1 MVTRLIKSTLARR
14 LGWAALLVLL
24 TALASH
30 AQTPGVPVTA
40 TLVDGQGNIQKTGYL
55 HWELWNC
62 GNNVPQIVGNP
73 YAIVAQQFDMRPNP
87 TTGLIVGAVYGKDQI
102 LCGNVNSTQWLVTQ
116 FKASGQA
123 AGNPQYYCL
132 TSLRGGGLPFDPSTT
147 QPCQITP
154 PPPGYRLLFG
164 NPIQNQTWTQPPGTE
179 AFLVGTFDFSNATI
193 IGFNGGGG
201 GGGGFQF
208 SVNLLASTKGN
219 FSNTTPAPQN
229 GYLPGIFQGPDVNGN
244 VSVELP
250 YGNTPNSFA
259 LGSAAVLKDNLGN
272 ATVPATL
279 QANQIQTTGTGPWSV
294 DGSYGALPPPIPTK
308 DRLYFSNSCP
318 GQAGGDISLYQAGSA
333 VPTCYAH
340 VDSGGNVIGGGYNV
354 VESDAASAP
363 SEKVLNLI
371 SGTNSTV
378 NCADNPGQT
387 RTDCTI
393 SSTGGGGGGGFTNPT
408 NIAVP
413 IVPLA
418 LPGAGTTS
426 FGIGLDGNLEY
437 AASGIAH
444 YSDVPTKAVLGY
456 TDDYIWSFPATSPTS
471 LSAGVSATVTIPC
484 PRGIDPVWL
493 IINGDTLTGDYWIE
507 ITGTGTAETAFVT
520 ATTCTSTSNGAS
532 GTITFTPKN
541 SHSAGYVVGTATQGA
556 QEAINALSIIGY
568 PNIHV
573 QLPCT
578 ASGPNILW
586 DAIVETHTN
595 GLMIDG
601 GGCARVTMTHAGPG
615 LILGDHVA
623 GANNVFINTVQG
635 VRFIPGYGAAG
646 TITSGASAPLI
657 NLINAVTISGYPGPP
672 CTWLVTFK
680 ANHDLKVGDWIEN
693 GGFLQNNYMAG
704 IEYQV
709 ATVPA
714 ANQITFQT
722 ISCPNPAG
730 TTLYAGGWTTKE
742 YLGIVDNLSNH
753 GHLLNMSFG
762 AGSGNYWNH
771 LIAVISDESLD
782 MIGTH
787 DENSGGVLRAMTS
800 EWHGSAIYLPGPS
813 GYNHQNA
820 AGILNMEGFTYYCV
834 QSTCVDDMAGNDIN
848 FTDGVFE
855 DWGLFG
861 VRVSTRRGGGG
872 ATHATMKGVHMENG
886 GHNDFGNMGV
896 AGIVDT
902 GLNTFDYAGNFN
914 AGAWTGP
921 GGTSFGTNGNN
932 LVAWAYYIQ
941 AWNSST
947 DPMCTTQPND
957 ARCTF
962 SGGAG
967 FGNGPLLPIGFCTA
981 DSGTGGTCT
990 PVWPAVREA
999 THYTLLR
1006 ATEPVTGSLVVPIG
1020 TGTWLIQDNINPL
1033 TSCSGGSGQVGGE
1046 PACSVVD
1053 SVGLV
1058 PTNYSV
1064 TPYVQSSWCPY
1075 LDFWPGSLTLGC
1087 GGDFQAS
1094 NGVYATAYNGP
1105 AQYGF
1110 VTTNTPGTNVINFTN
1125 QFTTP
1130 TPQTSGWWMGF
1141 PYVTQST
1148 PPASVTQAGVAKWFP
1163 CKSAVIPNSGDGLVN
1178 LTGCIN
1184 LEYGSPKAYPYDLI
1198 TYEMDSANFN
1208 ALLATGTM
1216 HGTNNATD
1224 SADSMDQAGGLARR
1238 CKVTCSFYIGT
1249 RADNSSWKMRLD
1261 SAGLHLTLPIFVDHL
1276 VITGTA
1282 PTCAFTSGGGT
1293 TPACTVTTGSAN
1305 GAGTIIATTG
1315 TGSPGGTGT
1324 ITLTFASAMGTHY
1337 GNCLYMASDN
1347 GAGTWAALPVM
1358 KDKTPST
1365 TTDLFTWT
1373 NGTVPTTLTTSTA
1386 YQINYHCEAQ

>member
-1 MVTRLIKSTLARR
+1 MKQVLAFLLLAGLGFAQVTPDKVRSVTSLPASCNP
-14 LGWAALLVLL
+14 GGFNSAAD
-24 TALASH
+24 H
-30 AQTPGVPVTA
+30 
-40 TLVDGQGNIQKTGYL
+40 VD
-55 HWELWNC
+55 LWDGSANHPKYC
-62 GNNVPQIVGNP
+62 SSPNVWSDFGGGSL
-73 YAIVAQQFDMRPNP
+73 PNP
-87 TTGLIVGAVYGKDQI
+87 FFF
-102 LCGNVNSTQWLVTQ
+102 NS
-116 FKASGQA
+116 
-123 AGNPQYYCL
+123 N
-132 TSLRGGGLPFDPSTT
+132 
-147 QPCQITP
+147 I
-154 PPPGYRLLFG
+154 PGSPL
-164 NPIQNQTWTQPPGTE
+164 
-179 AFLVGTFDFSNATI
+179 
-193 IGFNGGGG
+193 
-201 GGGGFQF
+201 
-208 SVNLLASTKGN
+208 
-219 FSNTTPAPQN
+219 
-229 GYLPGIFQGPDVNGN
+229 
-244 VSVELP
+244 
-250 YGNTPNSFA
+250 SF
-259 LGSAAVLKDNLGN
+259 
-272 ATVPATL
+272 P
-279 QANQIQTTGTGPWSV
+279 
-294 DGSYGALPPPIPTK
+294 
-308 DRLYFSNSCP
+308 
-318 GQAGGDISLYQAGSA
+318 AGGTS
-333 VPTCYAH
+333 
-340 VDSGGNVIGGGYNV
+340 
-354 VESDAASAP
+354 
-363 SEKVLNLI
+363 
-371 SGTNSTV
+371 
-378 NCADNPGQT
+378 
-387 RTDCTI
+387 
-393 SSTGGGGGGGFTNPT
+393 
-408 NIAVP
+408 NIA
-413 IVPLA
+413 IN
-418 LPGAGTTS
+418 
-426 FGIGLDGNLEY
+426 LDGNF
-437 AASGIAH
+437 AVAPSGTAH

-456 TDDYIWSFPATSPTS
+456 TDDFIWSFPATSPTS
-471 LSAGVSATVTIPC
+471 LTAGVAATVTIPC

-493 IINGDTLTGDYWIE
+493 IINGDTVTGDYWIE
-507 ITGTGTAETAFVT
+507 ITGTGTPETASVT

-623 GANNVFINTVQG
+623 GANNYFVNTVQG
-635 VRFIPGYGAAG
+635 VRFVPGYGAAG
-646 TITSGASAPLI
+646 TITSGAAAPLI

-672 CTWLVTFK
+672 CTWTVTYK

-730 TTLYAGGWTTKE
+730 TTLYAGGWSTKE

-753 GHLLNMSFG
+753 GHLLNMTF
-762 AGSGNYWNH
+762 GSGVAPNLWNH

-782 MIGTH
+782 MVATH
-787 DENSGGVLRAMTS
+787 DENSGGVLRPMTS

-813 GYNHQNA
+813 GYYHSNA
-820 AGILNMEGFTYYCV
+820 AGILNMQGFSYYCI

-855 DWGLFG
+855 DWGVFG

-886 GHNDFGNMGV
+886 GFNAFGNMGV
-896 AGIVDT
+896 GGIIDT

-914 AGAWTGP
+914 AGGWTGP
-921 GGTSFGTNGNN
+921 GGTPFGLNGNN
-932 LVAWAYYIQ
+932 LLGWMYYIQ

-957 ARCTF
+957 ARCTY

-967 FGNGPLLPIGFCTA
+967 LGNGPVLPIGFCTA
-981 DSGTGGTCT
+981 DSVTGGTCT

-1006 ATEPVTGSLVVPIG
+1006 ATEPATGSLIVPIG

-1033 TSCSGGSGQVGGE
+1033 TACSGGSGQVGGE

-1053 SVGLV
+1053 SVGLT
-1058 PTNYSV
+1058 PTNYTV
-1064 TPYVQSSWCPY
+1064 TPYTQASWCPY

-1087 GGDFQAS
+1087 GADLQAS
-1094 NGVYATAYNGP
+1094 NGVYATAYDGP

-1130 TPQTSGWWMGF
+1130 TPQSNGWWMGF
-1141 PYVTQST
+1141 PYVTQSA

-1163 CKSAVIPNSGDGLVN
+1163 CKSAVIPSSGDSLVN

-1184 LEYGSPKAYPYDLI
+1184 LEYGSPKGYPYDLI

-1208 ALLATGTM
+1208 ALLATATM

-1224 SADSMDQAGGLARR
+1224 NADSMDQAGGLARR

-1261 SAGLHLTLPIFVDHL
+1261 SAGLHVGSGPGQVQ
-1276 VITGTA
+1276 ITVGAFSRLAACAAGTEGTMA
-1282 PTCAFTSGGGT
+1282 PVNDSSTNTWGATVTGGG
-1293 TPACTVTTGSAN
+1293 ANHIIAYCDSAN
-1305 GAGTIIATTG
+1305 WTV
-1315 TGSPGGTGT
+1315 
-1324 ITLTFASAMGTHY
+1324 MG
-1337 GNCLYMASDN
+1337 
-1347 GAGTWAALPVM
+1347 
-1358 KDKTPST
+1358 K
-1365 TTDLFTWT
+1365 
-1373 NGTVPTTLTTSTA
+1373 
-1386 YQINYHCEAQ
+1386 